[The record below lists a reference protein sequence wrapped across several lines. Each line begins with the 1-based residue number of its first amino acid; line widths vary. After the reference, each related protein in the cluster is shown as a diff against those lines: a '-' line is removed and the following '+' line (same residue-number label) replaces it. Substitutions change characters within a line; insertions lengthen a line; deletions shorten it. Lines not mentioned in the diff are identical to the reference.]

1 MSNKFKFDRNKMMSV
16 IGKHITD
23 VDIAVE
29 VGTYKGA
36 FAVSMIDQLNPARFY
51 AVDPLR
57 LFPGMDSRPGFEFA
71 RQSLLDQ
78 LADKVNHTM
87 SVRGH
92 TLIRET
98 SDKASQQFEDNSVD
112 VVYLDA
118 DHSFKGCS
126 NDIDLWFPKVKE
138 GGILAG
144 HDYCNGNVAKGHVYG
159 VIQAVALLVDE
170 HNLELFLTDERDYPS
185 WMIVKGNHNIESLK
199 AQAQ

>member
-1 MSNKFKFDRNKMMSV
+1 MSNKFKFDRNKLMSV
-16 IGKHITD
+16 IGDHIDSVD
-23 VDIAVE
+23 VAVE
-29 VGTYKGA
+29 VGTYKGE
-36 FAVSMIDQLNPARFY
+36 FAVSMIDRLDPVNFY

-57 LFPGMDSRPGFEFA
+57 LYPGMNSNPGFEFV